1 MVRGAKRKIMVR
13 IARACGDLS
22 LQHCDGFGEL
32 SAIGEM
38 LCPRQSEGD
47 RVPRTASDRLVRGLL
62 FRLLP
67 YPNRMR
73 AALRLAPLGRHAPL
87 PKRFKPLV
95 EIAPR
100 PRGALRR

>member
-47 RVPRTASDRLVRGLL
+47 RVPRTASGRKQPDIPDHSLKFGGS
-62 FRLLP
+62 LP
-67 YPNRMR
+67 CRS
-73 AALRLAPLGRHAPL
+73 
-87 PKRFKPLV
+87 
-95 EIAPR
+95 
-100 PRGALRR
+100 